1 MSLRRRETN
10 GSRPERYRPSC
21 TGKPSA
27 EPAGLSELL
36 EAAILC
42 SLAPDD
48 TTRRAYLRHR
58 WQGRAM
64 GTAVPERA
72 SLD

>member
-1 MSLRRRETN
+1 MSFRRRDTT

-21 TGKPSA
+21 AGEQSA
-27 EPAGLSELL
+27 EPAVLPELL

-48 TTRRAYLRHR
+48 TTRRAYLRDR

-64 GTAVPERA
+64 DRTGTERA